1 MIFRSTSSNST
12 FPEKTGRFFC
22 KPAEKTGLALPEIL
36 CQNAGWF
43 CQDGK
48 IRVKADLEAHVF
60 LIRSIR
66 RRLVLLF
73 FAALCLI
80 LLLGGVGLQGLLW
93 HLEALDDLNFL
104 LHESPDQE
112 RLSRTVSRIGESLH
126 TRLDP
131 RKPDAAAQLQ
141 LSCADCIQKAQEELF
156 EFRRR
161 IEHLPFQNEQDLR
174 QREIALGR
182 LDAVYGEL
190 YQLRQLNSQITAQA
204 VTTDLANFRDLQ
216 HRCGLAISQIQ
227 RTLETLPAW
236 QTRHWLQQSQQ
247 REHSRSATL
256 LKIVSWSTAAGSVL
270 FVVTLLVALRW
281 ISGPL
286 REIARG
292 CTRIANG
299 DTSYRLAQI
308 SKVQDEFADV
318 VAGVNCMADRF
329 QQSEEDLQQKV
340 RERSDQLLRSQR
352 LANVGFLAAGVA
364 HEINN
369 PLSAISMAAEAVEL
383 RLCQRDDTESPDAKE
398 ILRRVAMI
406 RRESLRCGEITAR
419 LLDFSRADRAVRSSV
434 DLAQLIREVLDMVR
448 HLGQFSDRMIEFDC
462 ERAIT
467 AEVSEA
473 QIRQVILNLVANGLQ
488 ATQAGGRV
496 RVRLTE
502 QVDNVVVAV
511 EDNGC
516 GMDAETQQQVFDPFF
531 SNQQS
536 GRGTGLGL
544 SIIHRIVE
552 DHGGT
557 VTPFS
562 AGAGQGSTFHVR
574 LPRRSRRSAAA

>member
-1 MIFRSTSSNST
+1 MVD
-12 FPEKTGRFFC
+12 P
-22 KPAEKTGLALPEIL
+22 
-36 CQNAGWF
+36 
-43 CQDGK
+43 
-48 IRVKADLEAHVF
+48 EAHVF

-73 FAALCLI
+73 SVALSLI
-80 LLLGGVGLQGLLW
+80 LLLGAAGLQGLLW
-93 HLEALDDLNFL
+93 HLEAVDDLDFL
-104 LHESPDQE
+104 LHASPDQD
-112 RLSRTVSRIGESLH
+112 RLSRAVSRIGESLH

-131 RKPDAAAQLQ
+131 RKPGASAE
-141 LSCADCIQKAQEELF
+141 LSKSCEGCILKAQEELF

-161 IEHLPFQNEQDLR
+161 IEHLPFQSENDLR
-174 QREIALGR
+174 QRAMALGR

-190 YQLRQLNSQITAQA
+190 YQLRQLNAQIPRAA
-204 VTTDLANFRDLQ
+204 ADPELSSFRELQ
-216 HRCGLAISQIQ
+216 HRCGLAIAQIQ
-227 RTLETLPAW
+227 RTLDTLPAW
-236 QTRHWLQQSQQ
+236 QTRHWLQQSQK
-247 REHSRSATL
+247 REHDRSATL
-256 LKIVSWSTAAGSVL
+256 LQIVSWSTTIGIVAFAT
-270 FVVTLLVALRW
+270 TLTFALRW

-299 DTSYRLAQI
+299 DTSYRLSQI

-369 PLSAISMAAEAVEL
+369 PLSAISMAAEAVEM
-383 RLCQRDDTESPDAKE
+383 RLCQRDDADSTDARE

-419 LLDFSRADRAVRSSV
+419 LLDFSRADRGQRSTV

-448 HLGQFSDRMIEFDC
+448 HLGKFSDRTIEFEC
-462 ERAIT
+462 ERMIT

-488 ATQAGGRV
+488 ATEPGGLV
-496 RVRLTE
+496 RVRLQE
-502 QVDNVVVAV
+502 QVDTVIVAV

-562 AGAGQGSTFHVR
+562 AGTGQGSTFHVR
-574 LPRRSRRSAAA
+574 LPRRARRSSAA

>member
-1 MIFRSTSSNST
+1 M
-12 FPEKTGRFFC
+12 
-22 KPAEKTGLALPEIL
+22 TGLALAGTL
-36 CQNAGWF
+36 WQNALDF
-43 CQDGK
+43 CQDDNIG
-48 IRVKADLEAHVF
+48 VMADPEAHVF

-66 RRLVLLF
+66 RRLILLF
-73 FAALCLI
+73 SVALGLI
-80 LLLGGVGLQGLLW
+80 LLLGGAGLQGLLW
-93 HLEALDDLNFL
+93 HLEAVDDLDFL
-104 LHESPDQE
+104 LHESPDQDK
-112 RLSRTVSRIGESLH
+112 LSRAVSRIGESLH

-131 RKPDAAAQLQ
+131 RKPGAAEQLQ
-141 LSCADCIQKAQEELF
+141 QSCAGCIQKAQEELF

-161 IEHLPFQNEQDLR
+161 IEHLPFQNEEDLR

-190 YQLRQLNSQITAQA
+190 YQLRQLNSQISSMAATAEL
-204 VTTDLANFRDLQ
+204 LAFRDLQ

-236 QTRHWLQQSQQ
+236 QTRHWLQQSQK
-247 REHSRSATL
+247 REHDRSATL
-256 LKIVSWSTAAGSVL
+256 LKIVSWSTAVGI
-270 FVVTLLVALRW
+270 VVFLATLTAALRW

-369 PLSAISMAAEAVEL
+369 PLSAISMAAETVEL
-383 RLCQRDDTESPDAKE
+383 RLCQRDDADSQEAKE

-406 RRESLRCGEITAR
+406 RRESLRCGAITAR
-419 LLDFSRADRAVRSSV
+419 LLDFSRADRAVRSTV

-448 HLGQFSDRMIEFDC
+448 HLGQFSDRTIEFEC
-462 ERAIT
+462 ERVIM

-488 ATQAGGRV
+488 ATDAGGRV
-496 RVRLTE
+496 CVRLTE

-516 GMDAETQQQVFDPFF
+516 GMDHETQQQVFDPFF

-562 AGAGQGSTFHVR
+562 AGAGQGSTFQVR
-574 LPRRSRRSAAA
+574 LPRRARRSAAA

>member
-1 MIFRSTSSNST
+1 M
-12 FPEKTGRFFC
+12 
-22 KPAEKTGLALPEIL
+22 TGLALAGTL
-36 CQNAGWF
+36 WQNALDF
-43 CQDGK
+43 CQDDNIG
-48 IRVKADLEAHVF
+48 VMADPEAHVF

-66 RRLVLLF
+66 RRLILLF
-73 FAALCLI
+73 SVALGLI
-80 LLLGGVGLQGLLW
+80 LLLGGAGLQGLLW
-93 HLEALDDLNFL
+93 HLEAVDDLDFL
-104 LHESPDQE
+104 LHESPDQDK
-112 RLSRTVSRIGESLH
+112 LSRAVSRIGESLH
-126 TRLDP
+126 TRRDP
-131 RKPDAAAQLQ
+131 RKPGAAEQLQ
-141 LSCADCIQKAQEELF
+141 QSCAGCIQTAQEELF

-161 IEHLPFQNEQDLR
+161 IEHLPFQNEEDLR

-190 YQLRQLNSQITAQA
+190 YQLRQLNSQISGMAATAEL
-204 VTTDLANFRDLQ
+204 LAFRDLQ

-236 QTRHWLQQSQQ
+236 QTRHWLQQSQK
-247 REHSRSATL
+247 REHDRSATL
-256 LKIVSWSTAAGSVL
+256 LKIVSWSTAVGI
-270 FVVTLLVALRW
+270 VVFLATLTAALRW

-369 PLSAISMAAEAVEL
+369 PLSAISMAAETVEL
-383 RLCQRDDTESPDAKE
+383 RLCQRDDADSQEAKE

-406 RRESLRCGEITAR
+406 RRESLRCGAITAR
-419 LLDFSRADRAVRSSV
+419 LLDFSRADRAVRSTV

-448 HLGQFSDRMIEFDC
+448 HLGQFSDRTIEFEC
-462 ERAIT
+462 ERVIM

-488 ATQAGGRV
+488 ATDAGGRV
-496 RVRLTE
+496 CVRLTE

-516 GMDAETQQQVFDPFF
+516 GMDHETQQQVFDPFF

-562 AGAGQGSTFHVR
+562 AGAGQGSTFQVR
-574 LPRRSRRSAAA
+574 LPRRARRSAAA

>member
-1 MIFRSTSSNST
+1 M
-12 FPEKTGRFFC
+12 
-22 KPAEKTGLALPEIL
+22 TGLALAGTL
-36 CQNAGWF
+36 WQNALDF
-43 CQDGK
+43 CQDDNIG
-48 IRVKADLEAHVF
+48 VMADPEAHVF

-73 FAALCLI
+73 SVALVLI
-80 LLLGGVGLQGLLW
+80 LLLGGASLQGLLW
-93 HLEALDDLNFL
+93 HLEAVDDLDFL
-104 LHESPDQE
+104 LHESPDQDK
-112 RLSRTVSRIGESLH
+112 LSRAVSRIGESLY

-131 RKPDAAAQLQ
+131 RKPGVAEQLQ
-141 LSCADCIQKAQEELF
+141 RSCAGCIQKAQEELF

-161 IEHLPFQNEQDLR
+161 IEHLPFQNEEDLR

-190 YQLRQLNSQITAQA
+190 YQLRQLNSQISGIAATAEL
-204 VTTDLANFRDLQ
+204 LAFRDLQ

-236 QTRHWLQQSQQ
+236 QTRHWLQQSQK
-247 REHSRSATL
+247 REHDRSATL
-256 LKIVSWSTAAGSVL
+256 LKIVSWSAALG
-270 FVVTLLVALRW
+270 FVAFLATLTTALRW

-369 PLSAISMAAEAVEL
+369 PLSAISMAAETVEL
-383 RLCQRDDTESPDAKE
+383 RLCQRDDAESPEAKE

-406 RRESLRCGEITAR
+406 RRESLRCGAITAR
-419 LLDFSRADRAVRSSV
+419 LLDFSRADRAVRSTV

-448 HLGQFSDRMIEFDC
+448 HLGQFSDRTIEFEC
-462 ERAIT
+462 ERVIM

-488 ATQAGGRV
+488 ATDAGGRV
-496 RVRLTE
+496 CVRLTE

-516 GMDAETQQQVFDPFF
+516 GMDHETQQQVFDPFF

-562 AGAGQGSTFHVR
+562 AGAGQGSTFQVR
-574 LPRRSRRSAAA
+574 LPRRARRSAAA